1 MMHSHYILI
10 SRLKHQPRHGMPDDD
25 MSKRY
30 IGNMEAMKLALQSD
44 VNAIEQSI
52 DKLANVIL
60 SDFSKVASTLANES
74 LAIQMGIGKLAK
86 VFEDTAGAATKLI
99 EQATYLEQ
107 RNKELNKSFRI
118 NSAEAA
124 TLGES
129 YDALAVSLGTGGA
142 QIRKTGMRIEKD
154 LLPGMGKIIAQNS
167 KFGKGILMS
176 NTLLEEHLGVTG
188 EAALNYELYA
198 AGMDKS
204 SMGMIGATN
213 ELADRLE
220 KTTGMTGQFSSILQD
235 VAMLGADIQMQ
246 YKKMPG
252 QLELA
257 VVKAKV
263 LGVTF
268 KQLDATAKGFL
279 NIEESVNNE
288 LEYQLISGKR
298 LIDQN
303 GQSIAQKFQEAKLAG
318 NPLKMAEAMNDV
330 YESQQDILEG
340 NNFYAKEQLAKTLGM
355 TEEALMKSYQ
365 MQKLYKKT
373 GMDTASVD
381 KLLAMSPEDFA
392 KSYEQMTDDQKATF
406 DQIKKEQSQKTT
418 DQLAADFYNAALTN
432 GIRIAVG
439 TAPGSQAAA
448 IKESQSA
455 ILGADKTGGAGTF
468 VGASADIASM
478 GMKGS
483 LASIVGASQ
492 LMGGASTVVTTN
504 LKGLG
509 DQIPIFGTALT
520 TATEKL
526 KAFSDV
532 VFRSTATGTTGKDA
546 VMVNDGVIQFH
557 PADKFA
563 TVPDG
568 AALLAST
575 GTGQLASAV
584 DSMTGG
590 KTAVVDPLPIA
601 RTVAAEIKNALAGMI
616 LVLDGYNLTKAIEFS
631 NRSING

>member
-1 MMHSHYILI
+1 
-10 SRLKHQPRHGMPDDD
+10 
-25 MSKRY
+25 
-30 IGNMEAMKLALQSD
+30 
-44 VNAIEQSI
+44 
-52 DKLANVIL
+52 
-60 SDFSKVASTLANES
+60 
-74 LAIQMGIGKLAK
+74 
-86 VFEDTAGAATKLI
+86 
-99 EQATYLEQ
+99 
-107 RNKELNKSFRI
+107 
-118 NSAEAA
+118 
-124 TLGES
+124 
-129 YDALAVSLGTGGA
+129 
-142 QIRKTGMRIEKD
+142 
-154 LLPGMGKIIAQNS
+154 
-167 KFGKGILMS
+167 MS